1 MRKSKIDQTTIDE
14 IVRRIVNAAMPD
26 KITFLVPIFM
36 GCQDESD
43 IKKRVKNGH
52 LDLTNLSKILTG
64 NAMKIGVL
72 NLIILK

>member
-1 MRKSKIDQTTIDE
+1 
-14 IVRRIVNAAMPD
+14 
-26 KITFLVPIFM
+26 M

-52 LDLTNLSKILTG
+52 LDLSNLSKILTG